1 MKAAELLSL
10 LDPLSY
16 PERQLNL
23 ARIARKTGPS
33 ELRPLLQSLD
43 ADLYQAHCALTM
55 ASVVGDAEFLLSAF
69 SWQWPQARKR
79 AAALVADASV
89 VPIGLLEA
97 TFRLDMTSRQ
107 AFFRK
112 IRRVGREDLAALL
125 IAPVKERFGP
135 KEACLL
141 LGGLPENDFKTWLS
155 RLAYRLESWRTP
167 AGRYPEL
174 VLAYMEEELK
184 RCGRPWRE
192 EVWRRFSSALGIL
205 AQKMPK
211 ALLQLTSE
219 LGSPR
224 AVWWLFG
231 PHWGTLAS
239 KEPQLLIDLLL
250 SNEYRGFW
258 KQHGLPAG
266 VLSRLRTFDLE
277 TRLALVEP
285 LAGSERHLEQA
296 LQAVPP
302 SQRKALFEGATAH
315 LDLSQQLW
323 GPNFMKVLPHSVRAA
338 EAERM
343 LALPAVSSNLE
354 STIYRL
360 GQLPPDKADE
370 ALRELVRNPKAETR
384 ALVRAAIF
392 TGPGLYRARLEE
404 TVSELRTL
412 KNEADPVR
420 FNALQALSFWP
431 YCCSKEEHIPDLRA
445 VLQDVCE
452 ARDTSESTRSAFRR
466 MALRWIEL
474 AGVESP
480 LFDFGL
486 EVLKSLSDASA
497 ALYLPSIRN
506 FSEERRE
513 ALLKALLPR
522 VDKEIEREN
531 FHPLFALCNSL
542 GDRVWEHPSIENRL
556 RALTSHSQEWDAKRA
571 ILHWLSHPKKRAE
584 RVEELLRQDP
594 SSIAVPSVLNI
605 VGRQRQDLLDP
616 YLQKKPTKGRFLSG
630 DTIYVLPLYGEFHL
644 WLPRQQ
650 QAFAEIHSLVYSDQE
665 RTLASRAHSIR
676 LVGELCFL
684 SDEPI
689 KPYLEHSELSLREA
703 ALGSTRDP
711 EALLAHL
718 NSQEARVAAYRLG
731 RLVRDSRPEEAGKI
745 LMRGLA
751 LPNKL
756 TAKKELYRLLG
767 LFRELRPLA
776 DAWREEN
783 QHRDLRVAILHAWQE
798 MLDLPEARELFQ
810 EAFRADDHWL
820 VRAALAVPRNALP
833 QRHRIEWVEQIQT
846 LVEHPEPTLGSVVWL
861 KLRSWAA
868 EAPERLALTAV
879 EGLTDLDSTA
889 WRQAVELLLSC
900 ALVQDGHLAMSARR
914 LVEQDSESRE
924 GRDLPARQRLR
935 HLVNR
940 ARAEDD
946 DSLRTQLLKEL
957 AGVTLPEAWQ
967 RFTVRASTDSWAKMA
982 REVETFEEMEAL
994 ISAVKLEVA
1003 RPCWEPDDVIKVA
1016 RELAGDE
1023 SPTAR
1028 RLAVDLLAHAGT
1040 RTRWNETCR
1049 ELLEQLRCDDYPGV
1063 AERAGLLVTRP
1074 EP

>member
-1 MKAAELLSL
+1 MKAAELLSQ

-16 PERQLNL
+16 PERQLTL
-23 ARIARKTGPS
+23 ARVARKTSSS
-33 ELRPLLQSLD
+33 ELRPLLQSLNG
-43 ADLYQAHCALTM
+43 DLYQAHCALTM
-55 ASVVGDAEFLLSAF
+55 ASVAGDVDFLVTAF
-69 SWQWPQARKR
+69 SWDWPHARRR
-79 AAALVADASV
+79 AAALLADIAA
-89 VPIGLLEA
+89 VPSGLLEA
-97 TFRLDMTSRQ
+97 TLRLDMTSRQ

-125 IAPVKERFGP
+125 IGPVSERFGP

-141 LGGLPENDFKTWLS
+141 LSALSADAFKAWLP
-155 RLAYRLESWRTP
+155 RLAYRLQSWRTP
-167 AGRYPEL
+167 AGRHPAL
-174 VLAYMEEELK
+174 VLTYLAEELQ
-184 RCGRPWRE
+184 RCGRPWRD
-192 EVWRRFSSALGIL
+192 EVWKRFSSALGIL
-205 AQKMPK
+205 AQKKPGE
-211 ALLQLTSE
+211 LLKLASE

-224 AVWWLFG
+224 TVWWLFSS
-231 PHWGTLAS
+231 HWGTLAAG
-239 KEPQLLIDLLL
+239 EPLLLVKLLL
-250 SNEYRGFW
+250 SDDYRGFW

-266 VLSRLRTFDLE
+266 VLSRLRSFDSD
-277 TRLALVEP
+277 TRLAFVEP

-296 LQAVPP
+296 LRAVAP
-302 SQRKALFEGATAH
+302 SQRKALFTGATAR

-370 ALRELVRNPKAETR
+370 RLRELVRNPKAETR
-384 ALVRAAIF
+384 ALVRGAIS
-392 TGPGLYRARLEE
+392 TGPGLYRARLKE
-404 TVSELRTL
+404 TVSELRSL

-452 ARDTSESTRSAFRR
+452 ARDTSEATRSAFRR
-466 MALRWIEL
+466 MALQWIEL
-474 AGVESP
+474 AEIESA
-480 LFDFGL
+480 LFNFGL
-486 EVLKSLSDASA
+486 EVLRSLTDASA
-497 ALYLPSIRN
+497 ALYLSSIRN
-506 FSEERRE
+506 FSKERRE

-522 VDKEIEREN
+522 IDKEIEREN
-531 FHPLFALCNSL
+531 LHPLFALCNAL
-542 GDRVWEHPSIENRL
+542 GDRVWEHPKIEQRL
-556 RALTSHSQEWDAKRA
+556 QALTSNSQEWDAKNA
-571 ILHWLSHPKKRAE
+571 IRYWLSHPKKRAE

-594 SSIAVPSVLNI
+594 SAIAVPSVLSV
-605 VGRQRQDLLDP
+605 VGRRRQDLLDP
-616 YLQKKPTKGRFLSG
+616 YLQKKPTRGTFLSG
-630 DTIYVLPLYGEFHL
+630 DTIYVLPLYGDFHL

-650 QAFAEIHSLVYSDQE
+650 EAFAEIHSLVYSDQE

-684 SDEPI
+684 SHEPFER
-689 KPYLEHSELSLREA
+689 YFEHSELALREA
-703 ALGSTRDP
+703 ALGATRSP
-711 EALLAHL
+711 EPLLAHL
-718 NSQEARVAAYRLG
+718 NSQEARVAAYRLA
-731 RLVRDSRPEEAGKI
+731 RLVRDSRPERAKE
-745 LMRGLA
+745 LVMLGLER
-751 LPNKL
+751 PNKL

-767 LFRELRPLA
+767 VLREFAPLA
-776 DAWREEN
+776 EAWREEG

-798 MLDLPEARELFQ
+798 MLDLAEARELFQ
-810 EAFRADDHWL
+810 EAFRAEDHWL

-833 QRHRIEWVEQIQT
+833 QDHRVEWVEQIQT
-846 LVEHPEPTLGSVVWL
+846 LVGHPEPTLGAVVWI

-900 ALVQDGHLAMSARR
+900 AMVQDGHLARSAR
-914 LVEQDSESRE
+914 LLMAQDSEVRE

-940 ARAEDD
+940 ARAEED
-946 DSLRTQLLKEL
+946 DSLRKQLLKEF
-957 AGVTLPEAWQ
+957 AGVSLPEAWQ
-967 RFTVRASTDSWAKMA
+967 RFTVRASTDSWAEMA
-982 REVETFEEMEAL
+982 SEVETFEEMEAL
-994 ISAVKLEVA
+994 LSAVKLEVA
-1003 RPCWEPDDVIKVA
+1003 RPSWEPDDVIKVA
-1016 RELAGDE
+1016 RELAVAE

-1049 ELLEQLRCDDYPGV
+1049 KLLEQLRRDDYSGV

-1074 EP
+1074 ET